1 MGSPNR
7 YLHSDDG
14 AARDELNT
22 PVKFS
27 PDQGATLQLI
37 TYAAR
42 DYDKTLH
49 DLLLQPMMTRRLPSS
64 KAAIKNSM

>member
-1 MGSPNR
+1 
-7 YLHSDDG
+7 
-14 AARDELNT
+14 
-22 PVKFS
+22 VKFS